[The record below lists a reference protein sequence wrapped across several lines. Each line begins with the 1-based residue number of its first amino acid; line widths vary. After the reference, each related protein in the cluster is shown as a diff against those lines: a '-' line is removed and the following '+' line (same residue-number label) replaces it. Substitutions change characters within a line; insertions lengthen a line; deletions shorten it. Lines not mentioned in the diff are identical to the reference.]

1 MWQID
6 GFYDH
11 FDCHAKKITSSMKV
25 VVVGDSTV
33 GKTCLLLKYTA
44 GDFPIQYVRT
54 VFDKFEAEVVVDGRL
69 QNLVLWDTPGDE
81 EYDRFRPLIYPD
93 TDVFLLCYSTVDPTS
108 LTNMWQKW
116 LKEIKGANPV
126 IIVVGLK
133 SDARL
138 DSAQRCLQAR
148 GGSLVTTEQGKAFAK
163 ATGAVSFVECSALK
177 SRAIKEVFVAAVR
190 AGRRAQKA
198 AAVPAATDHSRH
210 HRCRSTWGL
219 VSRSFWSISNLVYR
233 HLP

>member
-1 MWQID
+1 M
-6 GFYDH
+6 
-11 FDCHAKKITSSMKV
+11 ASSMKV

-33 GKTCLLLKYTA
+33 GKTYLLLKYTT

-54 VFDKFEAEVVVDGRL
+54 VFDKFEAEVVVGGRL

-81 EYDRFRPLIYPD
+81 EYDRLSPLIYPE

-126 IIVVGLK
+126 IILVGLK

-148 GGSLVTTEQGKAFAK
+148 GGSLVTTEQGKTFAK
-163 ATGAVSFVECSALK
+163 VTGVVSFVEYSALK

-190 AGRRAQKA
+190 AGRRSSCTKSQPYLHKCKMQKKRKRSVFCMMFRTRMHVWCLKA
-198 AAVPAATDHSRH
+198 AKVIPLQVDR
-210 HRCRSTWGL
+210 
-219 VSRSFWSISNLVYR
+219 NLM
-233 HLP
+233 L